1 MEYRI
6 KKIIYRVK
14 YNDEAKNLGEEALV
28 SIKRASKEI
37 KEQYFSW
44 EPGFSIKRIR
54 EVFGE
59 PSYRIGGLYSGPVE
73 VWVFETSTNNII
85 YIEAWPF
92 VEPPGF
98 YIHCKTYD
106 ESIVTFSRWLTL
118 QNSSRHLKV
127 IPGGKITIPT

>member
-59 PSYRIGGLYSGPVE
+59 PSYTIGGLYSGPVE

>member
-14 YNDEAKNLGEEALV
+14 YNDEAKHLGEYALV
-28 SIKRASKEI
+28 SIKRASKEL

-44 EPGFSIKRIR
+44 NPEFSIERIR

-73 VWVFETSTNNII
+73 VWVFETSTNNVI

-98 YIHCKTYD
+98 YIHCKNYD

-127 IPGGKITIPT
+127 IPGGKMTIPT